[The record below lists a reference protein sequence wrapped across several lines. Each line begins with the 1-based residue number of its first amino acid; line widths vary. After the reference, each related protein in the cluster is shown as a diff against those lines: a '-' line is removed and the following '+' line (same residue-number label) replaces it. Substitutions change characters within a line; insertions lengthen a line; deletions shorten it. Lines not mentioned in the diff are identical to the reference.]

1 MNIVKFIVVGLL
13 LVILQ
18 TTVFVPRTTWLISPD
33 LYFILVAYLSYRLEM
48 THSLLVLFP
57 LACVLDVL
65 CGTMLGYYALI
76 CFGGFFLFKAVVGKM
91 PIRESLYQ
99 MPLIGAGYLVVHW
112 LVYLL
117 LEILQP
123 GQMVPWSSWR
133 MLIRALL
140 VVVLAY
146 PLFYLFEL
154 VQKISLAS
162 LLPWNR
168 LRLRTE
174 TRRRRHT

>member
-1 MNIVKFIVVGLL
+1 MTIVNFILVGLL

-18 TTVFVPRTTWLISPD
+18 TTVFVPRTAWLISPD
-33 LYFILVAYLSYRLEM
+33 LYFILVAYLAYRVEM
-48 THSLLVLFP
+48 VHSLLVLFP
-57 LACVLDVL
+57 LACMLDVL
-65 CGTMLGYYALI
+65 CGTVLGYYALI

-112 LVYLL
+112 LIYLL
-117 LEILQP
+117 LEIIQP
-123 GQMVPWSSWR
+123 GQLVPWSSWR

-140 VVVLAY
+140 VVALAY
-146 PLFYLFEL
+146 PLFFLLECVEKF
-154 VQKISLAS
+154 SPGS

-168 LRLRTE
+168 LRLRTD

>member
-1 MNIVKFIVVGLL
+1 
-13 LVILQ
+13 
-18 TTVFVPRTTWLISPD
+18 
-33 LYFILVAYLSYRLEM
+33 
-48 THSLLVLFP
+48 
-57 LACVLDVL
+57 
-65 CGTMLGYYALI
+65 
-76 CFGGFFLFKAVVGKM
+76 M

-117 LEILQP
+117 LEIIQP

-140 VVVLAY
+140 VVALAY
-146 PLFYLFEL
+146 PLFYLLEL
-154 VQKISLAS
+154 VHKLSLAS

-168 LRLRTE
+168 LRLRTD

>member
-1 MNIVKFIVVGLL
+1 MTIVNFILVGLL

-18 TTVFVPRTTWLISPD
+18 TTVFVPRTAWLISPD
-33 LYFILVAYLSYRLEM
+33 LYFILVAYLAYRVEM
-48 THSLLVLFP
+48 VHSLLVLFP
-57 LACVLDVL
+57 LACMLDVL
-65 CGTMLGYYALI
+65 CGTVLGYYALI

-112 LVYLL
+112 LIYLL
-117 LEILQP
+117 LEIIQP
-123 GQMVPWSSWR
+123 GQLVPWSSWR

-140 VVVLAY
+140 VIALAY
-146 PLFYLFEL
+146 PLFFLFEC
-154 VQKISLAS
+154 VQKFSPFR
-162 LLPWNR
+162 LLPWNG
-168 LRLRTE
+168 LRLRTD